1 MQDYTQPVPSGASSS
16 PQMRI
21 AGVDSA
27 QPPHGVMAD
36 YVYAGAVEEPLVLDF
51 AAMHNGFDTKDQSP
65 PLTPPPSHKASGE
78 NYDHWLSDDE
88 RHTPTATAP
97 APPDFTRR
105 GIHIPSR
112 TRLVSRNATDT
123 LRD

>member
-1 MQDYTQPVPSGASSS
+1 MQDYTQRGPSRAASS

-21 AGVDSA
+21 AGEDSA
-27 QPPHGVMAD
+27 QPSHSVMAGHVD
-36 YVYAGAVEEPLVLDF
+36 AGAVEEPLVSDF

-65 PLTPPPSHKASGE
+65 PLTPPPSQKASGE
-78 NYDHWLSDDE
+78 NYDHWLADVEQD
-88 RHTPTATAP
+88 TPTAP

-112 TRLVSRNATDT
+112 TRLVPRKATGK